1 MNATVNV
8 VLFKSKTLSDG
19 SHPLMVRICKDNK
32 KKYRSLGVSIQAQY
46 WDFEK
51 NTPKRNCPNKD
62 FIKKLILDTE
72 TEYQN
77 LVLEM
82 RSKQKSFTPTSLI
95 NSANSIVPKTLD
107 EMFWHIIDGLRSTNK
122 LGNAKVYHDTYNVL
136 LRYTRLSK
144 LELPISDVTV
154 EWLNSLEKWL
164 IAEKYKPISISVRF
178 RTLRSV
184 FNKAIEMNAVSK
196 ADYPFDS
203 FKVSKFSTKTK
214 KRAITKDDIKK
225 IMRLNLDHKCFLMQL
240 SRDIFVFSYLHGGIN
255 LTDIANLK
263 YNNIQSNRIEYV
275 RQKTGQDIAIP
286 LFDVGEEI
294 INKYRPVD
302 PNSAYIFPILNDKI
316 HKSAQQKYNR
326 IHKYTGHIN
335 KHLKAIGELAKID
348 TALTTYVAR
357 HTYATVLK
365 RSGVNTSIISESL
378 GHSSEKVTQIYLD
391 SFENSQIDEAMKNL
405 L

>member
-1 MNATVNV
+1 M
-8 VLFKSKTLSDG
+8 
-19 SHPLMVRICKDNK
+19 
-32 KKYRSLGVSIQAQY
+32 QY
-46 WDFEK
+46 
-51 NTPKRNCPNKD
+51 
-62 FIKKLILDTE
+62 L
-72 TEYQN
+72 
-77 LVLEM
+77 
-82 RSKQKSFTPTSLI
+82 
-95 NSANSIVPKTLD
+95 
-107 EMFWHIIDGLRSTNK
+107 
-122 LGNAKVYHDTYNVL
+122 
-136 LRYTRLSK
+136 
-144 LELPISDVTV
+144 
-154 EWLNSLEKWL
+154 
-164 IAEKYKPISISVRF
+164 
-178 RTLRSV
+178 
-184 FNKAIEMNAVSK
+184 

-203 FKVSKFSTKTK
+203 FKVSKFSAKTK

-286 LFDVGEEI
+286 LFGVGEEI
-294 INKYRPVD
+294 INKYRLVE
-302 PNSAYIFPILNDKI
+302 PNSAYIFPILNDKT

-335 KHLKAIGELAKID
+335 KYLKTIGELAKID
-348 TALTTYVAR
+348 TTLTTYVAR

-378 GHSSEKVTQIYLD
+378 GHSSEKITQIYLD

>member
-1 MNATVNV
+1 MATISVICY
-8 VLFKSKTLSDG
+8 KSKTLANG
-19 SHPLMVRICKDNK
+19 EHPLAIRITKDGK
-32 KKYRSLGVSIQAQY
+32 RSYKYLGVSVHPKH
-46 WDFEK
+46 WDFKK
-51 NTPKRNCPNKD
+51 NIPRLNCPNRD
-62 FIKKLILDTE
+62 LIKKLILETE

-95 NSANSIVPKTLD
+95 NSATSIVPKTLD
-107 EMFWHIIDGLRSTNK
+107 EMFCHIIDGLHSTNK
-122 LGNAKVYHDTYNVL
+122 LGNAKVYHDTYNTL
-136 LRYTRLSK
+136 LRYTKLAK
-144 LELPISDVTV
+144 LEFPISDVTI

-164 IAEKYKPISISVRF
+164 IAENYKPISISVRF

-184 FNKAIEMNAVSK
+184 FNKAIEMKAVSK
-196 ADYPFDS
+196 TDYPFDS
-203 FKVSKFSTKTK
+203 FKVSKFNTKTK
-214 KRAITKDDIKK
+214 KRAITKEDIKK
-225 IMRLNLDHKCFLMQL
+225 IINLNLNNETFLMQF

-263 YNNIQSNRIEYV
+263 YENIHDNRIEYV

-286 LFDVGEEI
+286 LFDEGEEI
-294 INKYRPVD
+294 INKYRSVE
-302 PNSAYIFPILNDKI
+302 PNSTYIFPILNDRV

-335 KHLKAIGELAKID
+335 KYLKKIGELAKID
-348 TALTTYVAR
+348 TSLTTYVAR

-378 GHSSEKVTQIYLD
+378 GHSSEKITQIYLD

>member
-19 SHPLMVRICKDNK
+19 SHPLMVRICKNNK

-107 EMFWHIIDGLRSTNK
+107 EMFWHIIDGLRSANK

-144 LELPISDVTV
+144 LEFPISDVTN

-164 IAEKYKPISISVRF
+164 IAEKYKSISISVRF
-178 RTLRSV
+178 RTLRSI
-184 FNKAIEMNAVSK
+184 FNKAIEMNAVSRT
-196 ADYPFDS
+196 DYPFDS

-225 IMRLNLDHKCFLMQL
+225 IMSLNLDHKCFLMQL
-240 SRDIFVFSYLHGGIN
+240 SRDVFVFSYLHGGIN

-263 YNNIQSNRIEYV
+263 YNNIQGNRIEYV
-275 RQKTGQDIAIP
+275 RQKTGQGIAIP

-294 INKYRPVD
+294 INKYRFVEPS
-302 PNSAYIFPILNDKI
+302 SAYIFPILNDKI

-335 KHLKAIGELAKID
+335 KHLKTVGELAKIE
-348 TALTTYVAR
+348 TTLTTYVAR